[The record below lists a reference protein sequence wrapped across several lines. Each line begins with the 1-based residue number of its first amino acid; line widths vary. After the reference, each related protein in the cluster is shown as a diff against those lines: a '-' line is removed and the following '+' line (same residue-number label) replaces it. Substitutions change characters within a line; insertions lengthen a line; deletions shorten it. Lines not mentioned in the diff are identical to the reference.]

1 MSDTH
6 YLPETAVNDGSRN
19 ALQMLKDIWW
29 ALRTRAGSLFTA
41 KITTYGADG
50 LPSGETTPELE
61 FAYMRQ
67 NQATLNTKLD
77 RIIAKI
83 GA

>member
-1 MSDTH
+1 MDDQH
-6 YLPETAVNDGSRN
+6 YLDPNAVNDGSRN
-19 ALQMLKDIWW
+19 YGQMLKDIWW
-29 ALRTRAGSLFTA
+29 ALRTHAGSIFTA

-50 LPSGETTPELE
+50 LPSGDTTPEVE

-67 NQATLNTKLD
+67 NVATLNEKLD
-77 RIIAKI
+77 KIIAKI